1 MGFHFFLFLL
11 GIAVISQSKAFGSAE
26 GREIFSSSYRY
37 PAGSTRPLHAV
48 LYVSSSSPATDFFVR
63 LIDVHPDGTP
73 YPVFCTYANPYS
85 TRGLETENTG
95 PKGEK
100 IWKCK
105 IELPP
110 TSNLFFK
117 EHKMK
122 DRNMQCGF
130 SALQESE
137 CGLRARRCHGIS
149 WSDPKGLPRQKSSV
163 AYYSSGNSK
172 REMMCLRYPSL
183 RKVSFL
189 IALRKM
195 MEREIFGCAQCMRLF
210 SEQVRFVQIGLLN
223 KEKNSEYE

>member
-117 EHKMK
+117 EHKIRIEICSAAFPLF
-122 DRNMQCGF
+122 RN
-130 SALQESE
+130 LNVDY
-137 CGLRARRCHGIS
+137 GLAVATEYHGAIQRVYHDKNHPS
-149 WSDPKGLPRQKSSV
+149 HIILPV
-163 AYYSSGNSK
+163 IP
-172 REMMCLRYPSL
+172 RE
-183 RKVSFL
+183 K
-189 IALRKM
+189 
-195 MEREIFGCAQCMRLF
+195 
-210 SEQVRFVQIGLLN
+210 
-223 KEKNSEYE
+223 